1 MTQISAL
8 TDKLDGINT
17 NFYQKDFLLTW
28 QHSVDELKAVLL
40 AAEALEE
47 MYKANISSR
56 VFNGGIP
63 GSNFRA
69 HPPPTRFSF
78 PHPASLPRLPL
89 PAPSQGQPPI
99 PPRQNV

>member
-56 VFNGGIP
+56 VFNGGLSVSEFP
-63 GSNFRA
+63 GPSTR
-69 HPPPTRFSF
+69 TRFRFSR
-78 PHPASLPRLPL
+78 PASRLGL
-89 PAPSQGQPPI
+89 PAQGLVQRETSIAHRDNP
-99 PPRQNV
+99 